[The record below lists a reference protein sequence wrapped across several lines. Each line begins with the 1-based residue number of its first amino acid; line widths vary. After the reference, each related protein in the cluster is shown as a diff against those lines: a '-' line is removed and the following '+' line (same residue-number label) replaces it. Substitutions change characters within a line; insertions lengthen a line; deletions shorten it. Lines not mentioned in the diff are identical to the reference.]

1 MKLKIVDKAGGSD
14 TCHPTAEGEDRGAFC
29 RKLFKIKTRWR
40 SCSIFEQRFE
50 TWYAM
55 IADKTRELF
64 VKLFLFHAREYHFN
78 NALGRPSDH
87 ICVGSIRSS
96 STSPSPPLPSS

>member
-1 MKLKIVDKAGGSD
+1 MKLKVVDKAGGSD

-64 VKLFLFHAREYHFN
+64 VKLFLFHATGC

-87 ICVGSIRSS
+87 ICVGSMR
-96 STSPSPPLPSS
+96 